1 MNDDVMW
8 YGQYSCKRREWREEE
23 VTFVLVIPRLIIYL
37 LPIV

>member
-1 MNDDVMW
+1 MMLCSIVDNT
-8 YGQYSCKRREWREEE
+8 CKRCEWREEE